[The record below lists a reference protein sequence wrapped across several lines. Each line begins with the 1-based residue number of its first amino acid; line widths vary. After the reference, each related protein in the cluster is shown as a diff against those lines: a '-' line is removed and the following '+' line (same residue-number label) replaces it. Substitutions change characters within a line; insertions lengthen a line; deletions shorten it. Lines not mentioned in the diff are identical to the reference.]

1 MTSKNWIVKVAQ
13 IISYFVFLQFI
24 IQYLNLVST
33 TELKAYFDQKC
44 LLTSNWTFKVNQSS

>member
-1 MTSKNWIVKVAQ
+1 MTSKSWIVTVAQ

-33 TELKAYFDQKC
+33 TELKAYFDQ
-44 LLTSNWTFKVNQSS
+44 LFI